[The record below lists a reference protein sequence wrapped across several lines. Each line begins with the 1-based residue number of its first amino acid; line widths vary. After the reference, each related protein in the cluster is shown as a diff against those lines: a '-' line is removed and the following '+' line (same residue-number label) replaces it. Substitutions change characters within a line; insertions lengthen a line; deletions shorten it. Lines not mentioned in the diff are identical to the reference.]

1 MVVGSLR
8 LEFHLPASTSLK
20 EKRFVLRSLTDRLR
34 RRFNVAVSEVD
45 HHDLWQRAALGIVTV
60 SNDAAVVHS
69 ILAHAQTWVEREP
82 RIVLL
87 DVEVELR

>member
-20 EKRFVLRSLTDRLR
+20 DKRFVIRSLSDRLR

-45 HHDLWQRAALGIVTV
+45 HHDLWQRATLAVVTV

-69 ILAHAQTWVEREP
+69 ILSHAQAWVERDP
-82 RIVLL
+82 RLAVL